1 MNYFHFFVLLYEN
14 KCDHLLG
21 MSLEN
26 RGKTPGCHCTGH
38 FSSGRQ
44 AGKGHRRHS
53 AGRML
58 LLDPEPI
65 RIRVR
70 DSPPTLTAVVPPWS
84 LNSFR
89 VLWEA
94 LLMGHQL
101 CKWHQQ
107 WQHWHPRLCHSPT
120 SAISSD
126 VLLGNDTG
134 KHRLVPYLWDS
145 HWVLPTQ
152 V

>member
-1 MNYFHFFVLLYEN
+1 MSQTVGTGFMNYFHFFVLLYEN

-58 LLDPEPI
+58 PLDPEPI
-65 RIRVR
+65 SIRVR
-70 DSPPTLTAVVPPWS
+70 DSSPTLTAIVPPWS
-84 LNSFR
+84 LNSFC

-107 WQHWHPRLCHSPT
+107 WQHWHPRLCHSST
-120 SAISSD
+120 SCY
-126 VLLGNDTG
+126 LLRRPPG
-134 KHRLVPYLWDS
+134 
-145 HWVLPTQ
+145 Q
-152 V
+152 